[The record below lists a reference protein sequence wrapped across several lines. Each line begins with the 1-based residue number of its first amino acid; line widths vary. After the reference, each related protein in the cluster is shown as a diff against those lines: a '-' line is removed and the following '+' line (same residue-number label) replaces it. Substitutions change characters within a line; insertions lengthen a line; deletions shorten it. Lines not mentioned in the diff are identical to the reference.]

1 MSGNKRLYTTVKCRS
16 MTTKEEFV
24 EMWNKTELKI
34 KEVMIGNDSGILAT
48 SYEFMTDNSYESFIK
63 ILLDNHFVGIVYLGD
78 VVKVV

>member
-1 MSGNKRLYTTVKCRS
+1 

-34 KEVMIGNDSGILAT
+34 KEVIIGKGSGILAT
-48 SYEFMTDNSYESFIK
+48 FYEFMLNSPNESFIK
-63 ILLDNHFVGIVYLGD
+63 ILLDNHFVGIVYLDD